1 MTTAKKLTDLIN
13 QVAVLKLTSGE
24 EMIVK
29 IEEVN
34 DDTITVSN
42 PVSVAP
48 GPQGMGLVPSM
59 FTADPDSLVVINT
72 RAITMYSTPEL
83 NVKDK
88 YITATTGI
96 QLPNKSIIMG

>member
-1 MTTAKKLTDLIN
+1 MKTSKKLPELLN

-29 IEEVN
+29 IEEVS
-34 DDTITVSN
+34 DDSITVSS

-59 FTADPDSLVVINT
+59 FTADPDSLVVINRNT
-72 RAITMYSTPEL
+72 ITMFSTPEL